1 MIQNKQKMLL
11 HIYAGAAGLEDPVY
25 RDILLHRAGVSSA
38 SDRAM
43 TQSGFE
49 QAMAALETV
58 LFLRV
63 HAREVRNPIG
73 NSRYI
78 LSEFYWRRR
87 LPREGLISRRQAYK
101 IEELWVLLQRY
112 LPDEDRNLVYLGGI
126 VRKATGKT
134 DPGYTCLTS
143 REAECLIDALKD
155 RLAHALKRDDPFAE
169 IPETEQSPKDLEEV
183 PF

>member
-25 RDILLHRAGVSSA
+25 RDILLHAAGVSSA
-38 SDRAM
+38 SDRSL

-63 HAREVRNPIG
+63 HAREVKNPIG
-73 NSRYI
+73 HSRYI
-78 LSEFYWRRR
+78 QSEYYWRRR

-101 IEELWVLLQRY
+101 IEELWILLQRY
-112 LPDEDRNLVYLGGI
+112 LPEEDRNLVYLGGI

-143 REAECLIDALKD
+143 KEADCLIDALKD
-155 RLAHALKRDDPFAE
+155 RLAHALHRSEPPVEVAE
-169 IPETEQSPKDLEEV
+169 ELEEV